1 MEPGIASCAASLLAA
16 AAVLHVLLLIYAQ
29 ISTVSDPIAG
39 RLLTPALMPIA
50 ILGGIIIDKSV
61 IVVAPSLRHRLATA
75 IILISLACNYGYS
88 LQRAAMIRYHG
99 SGYNTTV
106 VWEGDEVQKIEEL
119 SQQGYLVFSDDP
131 LRLNYA
137 LSYPEWL
144 KVGGLPGRPRYRQTG
159 VDDGFAEFQKNI
171 CAHGGVI
178 VIWDQKQ
185 AWAVA
190 AVASVPAHLQSGNY
204 QYATYVVDR
213 VR

>member
-1 MEPGIASCAASLLAA
+1 
-16 AAVLHVLLLIYAQ
+16 
-29 ISTVSDPIAG
+29 
-39 RLLTPALMPIA
+39 MPIA
-50 ILGGIIIDKSV
+50 ILGGIIVDKWV

-159 VDDGFAEFQKNI
+159 VDDGFAEFQENI
-171 CAHGGVI
+171 AARGGVI
-178 VIWDQKQ
+178 VMGSKTSVGRCGSRIGTRSL
-185 AWAVA
+185 AVGKL
-190 AVASVPAHLQSGNY
+190 SICNLCGGPGKIG
-204 QYATYVVDR
+204 
-213 VR
+213 